1 MIHLRTINLE
11 KIDEIKHCCLLMP
24 LDRDDKV
31 RAFISRNFM
40 EWIQKQ
46 RSVSDEKIE
55 LGKSYVVEKDNR
67 YVGVV
72 GSLSLDRNGFLE
84 VWYVVKN
91 DSRGRGYGDAILS
104 EITPY
109 LIENIDG
116 VNNIKLKIDK
126 NNKPS
131 IKLALKNGYY
141 LYERGDDVDTYLY
154 FEEKSTSMDSS
165 EKLRKR

>member
-11 KIDEIKHCCLLMP
+11 KIDEIKHCCLLMR

-84 VWYVVKN
+84 V
-91 DSRGRGYGDAILS
+91 
-104 EITPY
+104 
-109 LIENIDG
+109 
-116 VNNIKLKIDK
+116 
-126 NNKPS
+126 
-131 IKLALKNGYY
+131 
-141 LYERGDDVDTYLY
+141 
-154 FEEKSTSMDSS
+154 
-165 EKLRKR
+165 

>member
-11 KIDEIKHCCLLMP
+11 KIDEIKHCCLLMR

-72 GSLSLDRNGFLE
+72 GSLSLDRNGFGMWLRMIH
-84 VWYVVKN
+84 VDVVMGMPFY
-91 DSRGRGYGDAILS
+91 RRLL
-104 EITPY
+104 
-109 LIENIDG
+109 LI
-116 VNNIKLKIDK
+116 
-126 NNKPS
+126 
-131 IKLALKNGYY
+131 
-141 LYERGDDVDTYLY
+141 
-154 FEEKSTSMDSS
+154 
-165 EKLRKR
+165 